1 MLKKL
6 LSFFISIVLV
16 SGAMAGVTGKIAGIV
31 VEQNSG
37 EPLPGVNVVIDGTL
51 MGASTDADGY
61 FSILNITPDT
71 YTVTISYIGYNN
83 VQVTDV
89 KVSVDLTTTINIEMT
104 PTTLELSETILVVA
118 ERPLIR
124 KDEITTRHYID
135 SEEFN
140 IRPVDSFQEVA
151 RQQAGVVGNHF
162 RGGRANE
169 VTVMVDGIKIKD
181 PAGTYSGELGGFTSD
196 VPTFGIQEMEVTLGG
211 FSAEYGNVQS
221 GLLNLALAEGRKKY
235 SGRFRFTTN
244 NFGSDAVNTYSYRT
258 SHHYFGTADTLN
270 WKHENSLINYIYE
283 INLNGPEPIT
293 AYLLPQI
300 GVKVP
305 GSLLLSLSAEINDRK
320 QGWYINQKRFNTAF
334 QGKLTYKI
342 TPQHK
347 LAIGGLI
354 NNSEWDQF
362 YYPASKYGPA
372 PYYPVNDFSY
382 ITGSSDTLNHI
393 IYVDDPHNYRNSQG
407 SVNQGSGSWN
417 DQPYNFVKTY
427 YSAGMQEYLWDYKQ
441 KSDNLYLIWT
451 HTLSSRTFYEVRL
464 NSFYTNYH
472 YATPDVDDRD
482 GDGNTEED
490 LIWAP
495 LEEDPT
501 PGPRPIYRQREDN
514 YWWVH
519 GDDPGY
525 RDQSSW
531 TYSIK
536 TDLVSQITKN
546 HLLKG
551 GLELYWN
558 RTSVENISWTLG
570 YGIFRKDIWD
580 LESIDFAAYIQ
591 DKLEFAGIIA
601 LVGLRLDVFNPNGS
615 ETVYYPADYSN
626 PYSEFDENGVP
637 IINDPQSAETSVQI
651 SPRIGISHPITER
664 NLLHFAYGHYFQRP
678 DGYFLYRNNQFLS
691 LTKVGNYIGSPA
703 ILPEKTVAYEI
714 GVEHLFTDDLK
725 FTVTGYYKDVNNLM
739 NWQKFV
745 GRSIQ
750 NIELNVY
757 TNADYGNIKG
767 LEFTLR
773 QRPGLFWGGSINF
786 TYSVAKGRSSN
797 YTGGYGSFTDVRRM
811 NILSYDQTYTLNANI
826 VLRTPTKFSISW
838 GSFYPFADWTSSFQ
852 IAYGSGLPFSS
863 FGTGLTNDQR
873 KPSTNKVDFKL
884 IRTFFINDVGID
896 LFMDIFNLFD
906 NNNVLFIGNTR
917 YYYCPP
923 YSPGCSPVEGDP
935 SVVRKSGLTNSFIRS
950 PQAFST
956 GRQVRLGA
964 AVRF

>member
-1 MLKKL
+1 MIKKL
-6 LSFFISIVLV
+6 LFFLLFIGLTSN
-16 SGAMAGVTGKIAGIV
+16 GTAGVTGKIAGTV
-31 VEQNSG
+31 VEQNTG
-37 EPLPGVNVVIDGTL
+37 EPLPGVNVVIDGTQL
-51 MGASTDADGY
+51 GASTDTDG
-61 FSILNITPDT
+61 FFAILNIPPDV

-89 KVSVDLTTTINIEMT
+89 KVSVDLTTTINIELT
-104 PTTLELSETILVVA
+104 PTTLELSETISVVA

-124 KDEITTRHYID
+124 KDEISTRHYVD

-162 RGGRANE
+162 RGGRVNE
-169 VTVMVDGIKIKD
+169 VTIMVDGIKIKD
-181 PAGTYSGELGGFTSD
+181 PSAIYSGNLGGFTSD
-196 VPTFGIQEMEVTLGG
+196 VPEFGIQEMEVTLGG

-221 GLLNLALAEGRKKY
+221 GMLNLALAEGRDKY

-244 NFGSDAVNTYSYRT
+244 SFLDNTNVDRNSF
-258 SHHYFGTADTLN
+258 HYLGTADTLN
-270 WKHENSLINYIYE
+270 WSNKNTLLQNIYE

-293 AYLLPQI
+293 MHLLPAI
-300 GVKVP
+300 GVKIP
-305 GSLLLSLSAEINDRK
+305 GSMLLSLSAEVDDR
-320 QGWYINQKRFNTAF
+320 QRGWYINQEGFDVSF
-334 QGKLTYKI
+334 QGKLTYRI

-347 LAIGGLI
+347 LAIGGLWSD
-354 NNSEWDQF
+354 NEWDQF

-372 PYYPVNDFSY
+372 PLYPVNDFRS
-382 ITGSSDTLNHI
+382 IAGSSDTLEHI
-393 IYVDDPHNYRNSQG
+393 IYVNDPSQFRNSQG
-407 SVNQGSGSWN
+407 NVRAESGSWSG
-417 DQPYNFVKTY
+417 QPYNFVKTF
-427 YSAGMQEYLWDYKQ
+427 YSAGMQEYLWDYRQ
-441 KSDNLYLIWT
+441 NSDNIYMIWT
-451 HTLSSRTFYEVRL
+451 HTLSSKTYYEVRL

-472 YATPDVDDRD
+472 YATRDIDDRD
-482 GDGNTEED
+482 GDGNTDED

-495 LEEDPT
+495 EDIDPT
-501 PGPRPIYRQREDN
+501 PGPRPIYREREDN
-514 YWWVH
+514 YWWVR

-536 TDLVSQITKN
+536 TDLVSQISRN

-551 GLELYWN
+551 GFELYWN
-558 RTSVENISWTLG
+558 RTEVENISWTLG

-580 LESIDFAAYIQ
+580 LENLDFAAYIQ

-615 ETVYYPADYSN
+615 ETVYYPENYADPFSEYDEDGLPILKN
-626 PYSEFDENGVP
+626 PQKPEQT
-637 IINDPQSAETSVQI
+637 IQW

-678 DGYFLYRNNQFLS
+678 DGYFLYRNHQFLS

-703 ILPEKTVAYEI
+703 ILPEKTVSYEI

-725 FTVTGYYKDVNNLM
+725 FTVTGYYKDINNLM
-739 NWQKFV
+739 NWQKYV
-745 GRSIQ
+745 ARTLQ

-773 QRPGLFWGGSINF
+773 QRPGRFWGGSLNY
-786 TYSVAKGRSSN
+786 TYSVAKGRSSS
-797 YTGGYGSFTDVRRM
+797 YTGGSGSFTSARHM
-811 NILSYDQTYTLNANI
+811 NILDFDQTHTFNANI
-826 VLRTPTKFSISW
+826 VLRTPTQFGTAW
-838 GSFYPFADWTSSFQ
+838 GSFHPFADWTASFQ
-852 IAYGSGLPFSS
+852 IAYGSGLPYSS

-873 KPSTNKVDFKL
+873 KPSTSSVDFKL
-884 IRTFFINDVGID
+884 IRTILINDFGID
-896 LFMDIFNLFD
+896 LFLDVFNLFNTD
-906 NNNVLFIGNTR
+906 NVNFIGNTQ
-917 YYYCPP
+917 YYDL
-923 YSPGCSPVEGDP
+923 GDATDP
-935 SVVRKSGLTNSFIRS
+935 SVQGDASVVRRSGITNAFIRS
-950 PQAFST
+950 PQAFSI
-956 GRQVRLGA
+956 GRQIRVGA